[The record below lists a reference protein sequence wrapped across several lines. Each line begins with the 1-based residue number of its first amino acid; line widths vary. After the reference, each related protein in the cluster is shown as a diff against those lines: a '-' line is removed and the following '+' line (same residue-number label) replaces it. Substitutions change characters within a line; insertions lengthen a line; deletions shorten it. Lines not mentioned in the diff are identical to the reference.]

1 MFEVSAQIGIVDGYE
16 TEMNISVSDL
26 TKFFTALMDR
36 HDPRKGQ
43 NDLFGRKGTVEI
55 IKK

>member
-16 TEMNISVSDL
+16 TEMNISVADL
-26 TKFFTALMDR
+26 IKFFTALMDR
-36 HDPRKGQ
+36 HDLRKGQ
-43 NDLFGRKGTVEI
+43 NDLFGRKDTVEI